1 VLKTKT
7 GHYFVTPDNGSLTL
21 VAETMG
27 IDAVREIDEAV
38 NRLKGSE
45 KSYTFH
51 GRDVYAYTG
60 ARLAA
65 RVIDFQ
71 SVGTLL
77 PAEVMSMPYEKSHL
91 DGKQLKGHIPILD
104 VQYGN
109 VWTNIEREKLVALGM
124 SPGDSAQVTISEN
137 GNVIYDET
145 IPYVKTFG
153 EVNKGKAAIYI
164 NDLLNVAFA
173 INQGDFAATF
183 GVNSGPQWS
192 VQMVKVQ

>member
-1 VLKTKT
+1 
-7 GHYFVTPDNGSLTL
+7 
-21 VAETMG
+21 
-27 IDAVREIDEAV
+27 
-38 NRLKGSE
+38 
-45 KSYTFH
+45 
-51 GRDVYAYTG
+51 
-60 ARLAA
+60 
-65 RVIDFQ
+65 VIDFQ

>member
-1 VLKTKT
+1 
-7 GHYFVTPDNGSLTL
+7 
-21 VAETMG
+21 
-27 IDAVREIDEAV
+27 
-38 NRLKGSE
+38 
-45 KSYTFH
+45 
-51 GRDVYAYTG
+51 
-60 ARLAA
+60 
-65 RVIDFQ
+65 
-71 SVGTLL
+71 
-77 PAEVMSMPYEKSHL
+77 MSMPYEKSHL

-153 EVNKGKAAIYI
+153 EVNKGNAAIYI

-192 VQMVKVQ
+192 VQIVKVP